1 MVMVR
6 LNEINRQDGK
16 VFLITGANSGLGYET
31 SKSLLERGAT
41 VIMSCRDLQK
51 GKKAKQELLKF
62 NFSGKIELVE
72 LDLSDLIN
80 VKTFA
85 ESIRN
90 KFEYLDV
97 LINNAGVTQDN
108 ILPRMKEDEWL
119 EVIQT
124 NLTGSFYTSQRAIK
138 LMMKNKWGRIV
149 FISSVVGLSGN
160 QGQAN
165 YAASKA
171 GLIGLAKS
179 ISKEMGSR
187 NITSNVVAPGYIETD
202 MTSFLDDQNKEN
214 IIEQLSIKRIGKP
227 EDISNIV
234 SFLCNDESE
243 YITGQVIPV
252 DGGLT
257 T

>member
-1 MVMVR
+1 MKTAFVTGGSR
-6 LNEINRQDGK
+6 GIGSAIALALGK
-16 VFLITGANSGLGYET
+16 TFHVVVGFANSEDKASDVVKEIVAAGG
-31 SKSLLERGAT
+31 SAST
-41 VIMSCRDLQK
+41 VQID
-51 GKKAKQELLKF
+51 
-62 NFSGKIELVE
+62 I
-72 LDLSDLIN
+72 SD
-80 VKTFA
+80 A
-85 ESIRN
+85 ESVDNAFTSIE
-90 KFEYLDV
+90 KEYNSVDV
-97 LINNAGVTQDN
+97 LINNAGITKDN

>member
-1 MVMVR
+1 MKTAFVTGGSR
-6 LNEINRQDGK
+6 GIGK
-16 VFLITGANSGLGYET
+16 SIALGLGNKFHVVVGYSVSNEKAEEVSEKIISNGGSSSTVQINISET
-31 SKSLLERGAT
+31 SSVNEA
-41 VIMSCRDLQK
+41 
-51 GKKAKQELLKF
+51 
-62 NFSGKIELVE
+62 FSSIEKDYTSV
-72 LDLSDLIN
+72 
-80 VKTFA
+80 
-85 ESIRN
+85 
-90 KFEYLDV
+90 DV
-97 LINNAGVTQDN
+97 LINNAGITKDN

-149 FISSVVGLSGN
+149 FVSSVVGISGN

-171 GLIGLAKS
+171 GLIGLSKS

-202 MTSFLDDQNKEN
+202 MTSFLDEQNKEN

-227 EDISNIV
+227 EDISNVV
-234 SFLCNDESE
+234 SFLCSDESE

>member
-1 MVMVR
+1 MKTAFVTGGSR
-6 LNEINRQDGK
+6 GIGK
-16 VFLITGANSGLGYET
+16 SIAL
-31 SKSLLERGAT
+31 
-41 VIMSCRDLQK
+41 DL
-51 GKKAKQELLKF
+51 GKKFHVVVGYSVSNEKAKEVSDEILNNGGSSSTVQINISESDSVDKA
-62 NFSGKIELVE
+62 FSSIEKDHTSV
-72 LDLSDLIN
+72 
-80 VKTFA
+80 
-85 ESIRN
+85 
-90 KFEYLDV
+90 DV
-97 LINNAGVTQDN
+97 LVNNAGITKDN

-138 LMMKNKWGRIV
+138 FMMKNKWGRIV
-149 FISSVVGLSGN
+149 FISSVVGISGN

-171 GLIGLAKS
+171 GLIGLSKS

-234 SFLCNDESE
+234 SFLCSDESE

>member
-1 MVMVR
+1 MKTAFVTGGSRGIGKSIALDLGNKFHVVVGFSVS
-6 LNEINRQDGK
+6 NE
-16 VFLITGANSGLGYET
+16 
-31 SKSLLERGAT
+31 
-41 VIMSCRDLQK
+41 
-51 GKKAKQELLKF
+51 KAKEVSEKIISNGGSSSTVQIDISES
-62 NFSGKIELVE
+62 NSVDEAFSSIEKDYTSV
-72 LDLSDLIN
+72 
-80 VKTFA
+80 
-85 ESIRN
+85 
-90 KFEYLDV
+90 DV
-97 LINNAGVTQDN
+97 LINNAGITKDN

-149 FISSVVGLSGN
+149 FISSVVGISGN

-171 GLIGLAKS
+171 GLIGLSKS

-202 MTSFLDDQNKEN
+202 MTSFLDNQNKEN
-214 IIEQLSIKRIGKP
+214 IIDQLSIKRIGKP

-234 SFLCNDESE
+234 SFLCSDESE

>member
-1 MVMVR
+1 MKTAFVTGGSR
-6 LNEINRQDGK
+6 GIGK
-16 VFLITGANSGLGYET
+16 AIA
-31 SKSLLERGAT
+31 
-41 VIMSCRDLQK
+41 
-51 GKKAKQELLKF
+51 
-62 NFSGKIELVE
+62 IELGNNFHVVVGYSNSE
-72 LDLSDLIN
+72 DKANDV
-80 VKTFA
+80 VKDIISSGGSASTVRVDISNS
-85 ESIRN
+85 ESVDEAFTSIE
-90 KFEYLDV
+90 KDYTSVDV
-97 LINNAGVTQDN
+97 LINNAGVTKDN
-108 ILPRMKEDEWL
+108 ILPRMKKDEWL

-138 LMMKNKWGRIV
+138 LMMKNKWGRII
-149 FISSVVGLSGN
+149 FISSIVGLSGN

-227 EDISNIV
+227 EDISNVV
-234 SFLCNDESE
+234 SFLCNEESE

-252 DGGLT
+252 DGGLST
-257 T
+257 

>member
-1 MVMVR
+1 MKTAFVTGGSR
-6 LNEINRQDGK
+6 GIGK
-16 VFLITGANSGLGYET
+16 SIAL
-31 SKSLLERGAT
+31 
-41 VIMSCRDLQK
+41 DL
-51 GKKAKQELLKF
+51 GKKFHVVVGYSVSNEKAKEVSDEILNNGGSPSTVQINISESDSVDKA
-62 NFSGKIELVE
+62 FSSIEKDHTSV
-72 LDLSDLIN
+72 
-80 VKTFA
+80 
-85 ESIRN
+85 
-90 KFEYLDV
+90 DV
-97 LINNAGVTQDN
+97 LVNNAGITKDN

-149 FISSVVGLSGN
+149 FISSVVGISGN

-171 GLIGLAKS
+171 GLIGLSKS

-234 SFLCNDESE
+234 SFLCSDESE

>member
-1 MVMVR
+1 MCSSDLTGGSRGIGKSIALDLGNKFHVVVGYSVS
-6 LNEINRQDGK
+6 NEKAEEVSEKIISNGGSSSTVQIN
-16 VFLITGANSGLGYET
+16 ISET
-31 SKSLLERGAT
+31 SSVDEA
-41 VIMSCRDLQK
+41 
-51 GKKAKQELLKF
+51 
-62 NFSGKIELVE
+62 FSSIEKDYTSV
-72 LDLSDLIN
+72 
-80 VKTFA
+80 
-85 ESIRN
+85 
-90 KFEYLDV
+90 DV
-97 LINNAGVTQDN
+97 LINNAGITKDN

-149 FISSVVGLSGN
+149 FISSVVGISGN

-171 GLIGLAKS
+171 GLIGLSKS

-202 MTSFLDDQNKEN
+202 MTSFLNEQNKEN

-227 EDISNIV
+227 EDISNVV

>member
-1 MVMVR
+1 MKTAFVTGGSR
-6 LNEINRQDGK
+6 GIGK
-16 VFLITGANSGLGYET
+16 SIA
-31 SKSLLERGAT
+31 
-41 VIMSCRDLQK
+41 
-51 GKKAKQELLKF
+51 
-62 NFSGKIELVE
+62 
-72 LDLSDLIN
+72 LDLG
-80 VKTFA
+80 
-85 ESIRN
+85 N
-90 KFEYLDV
+90 KFHVVVGFSVSNEKAEEVSEKIISNGGSSSTVQIDISESNSVDEAFSSIEKDYTSVDV
-97 LINNAGVTQDN
+97 LINNAGITKDN

-149 FISSVVGLSGN
+149 FISSVVGISGN

-171 GLIGLAKS
+171 GLIGLSKS

-202 MTSFLDDQNKEN
+202 MTSFLDEQNKEN

-234 SFLCNDESE
+234 SFLCSDESE

>member
-1 MVMVR
+1 MKTVLVTGGSR
-6 LNEINRQDGK
+6 GIGKSISTTLSKSHHVVVGYVHSQDKAEEVVSEIAKSGGSANSVEIN
-16 VFLITGANSGLGYET
+16 IS
-31 SKSLLERGAT
+31 SKESVDRAFAT
-41 VIMSCRDLQK
+41 
-51 GKKAKQELLKF
+51 
-62 NFSGKIELVE
+62 IEDAYGSV
-72 LDLSDLIN
+72 DI
-80 VKTFA
+80 
-85 ESIRN
+85 
-90 KFEYLDV
+90 
-97 LINNAGVTQDN
+97 LINNAGITKDN

-119 EVIQT
+119 DVIQT

-138 LMMKNKWGRIV
+138 QMMKNKWGRII
-149 FISSVVGLSGN
+149 FISSVVGISGN

-179 ISKEMGSR
+179 ISKELGSI
-187 NITSNVVAPGYIETD
+187 NITSNVIAPGYIETD
-202 MTSFLDDQNKEN
+202 MTSFLDDENKEN

-227 EDISNIV
+227 EDISNV
-234 SFLCNDESE
+234 VAFLCNDESE

>member
-1 MVMVR
+1 MKTAFVTGGSR
-6 LNEINRQDGK
+6 GIGK
-16 VFLITGANSGLGYET
+16 SIA
-31 SKSLLERGAT
+31 
-41 VIMSCRDLQK
+41 
-51 GKKAKQELLKF
+51 
-62 NFSGKIELVE
+62 
-72 LDLSDLIN
+72 LDLG
-80 VKTFA
+80 
-85 ESIRN
+85 N
-90 KFEYLDV
+90 KFHVVVGFSVSNEKADEVSEKIISNGGSSSTVQIDISESNSVDEAFSSIEKDYTSVDV
-97 LINNAGVTQDN
+97 LINNAGITKDN
-108 ILPRMKEDEWL
+108 ILPRMKENEWL

-149 FISSVVGLSGN
+149 FISSVVGISGN

-171 GLIGLAKS
+171 GLIGLSKS

-202 MTSFLDDQNKEN
+202 MTSFLDEQNREN

-234 SFLCNDESE
+234 SFLCSDESE

>member
-1 MVMVR
+1 MKTAFVTGGSR
-6 LNEINRQDGK
+6 GIGK
-16 VFLITGANSGLGYET
+16 SIALGLGNKFHVVVGYSVSNEKAEEVSEKIISNGGSSSTVQINISET
-31 SKSLLERGAT
+31 SSVDEA
-41 VIMSCRDLQK
+41 
-51 GKKAKQELLKF
+51 
-62 NFSGKIELVE
+62 FSSIEKDYTSV
-72 LDLSDLIN
+72 
-80 VKTFA
+80 
-85 ESIRN
+85 
-90 KFEYLDV
+90 DV
-97 LINNAGVTQDN
+97 LINNAGITKDN

-149 FISSVVGLSGN
+149 FISSVVGISGN

-171 GLIGLAKS
+171 GLIGLSKS

-202 MTSFLDDQNKEN
+202 MTSFLDEQNKEN

-227 EDISNIV
+227 EDISNVV
-234 SFLCNDESE
+234 SFLCSDESE

>member
-1 MVMVR
+1 M
-6 LNEINRQDGK
+6 K
-16 VFLITGANSGLGYET
+16 TALITGGSRGIGSAIALALRKNFHVVVGYANSVDKANDVVKEIITAGG
-31 SKSLLERGAT
+31 SAST
-41 VIMSCRDLQK
+41 VQIDIS
-51 GKKAKQELLKF
+51 
-62 NFSGKIELVE
+62 N
-72 LDLSDLIN
+72 
-80 VKTFA
+80 A
-85 ESIRN
+85 ESVDN
-90 KFEYLDV
+90 AFTTVEKEYNSVDV
-97 LINNAGVTQDN
+97 LINNAGIAQDN
-108 ILPRMKEDEWL
+108 ILPRMKEAEWL

-234 SFLCNDESE
+234 SFLCKDESE

>member
-1 MVMVR
+1 MKTAFV
-6 LNEINRQDGK
+6 
-16 VFLITGANSGLGYET
+16 TGGSRGIGSAIALTLG
-31 SKSLLERGAT
+31 
-41 VIMSCRDLQK
+41 
-51 GKKAKQELLKF
+51 
-62 NFSGKIELVE
+62 
-72 LDLSDLIN
+72 
-80 VKTFA
+80 KTFHVVVGFVNSEDKANDIVKEIVATGGSASTVQIDISDA
-85 ESIRN
+85 ESVDNAFAAIE
-90 KFEYLDV
+90 KEYNSVDV
-97 LINNAGVTQDN
+97 LINNAGVTKDN

-227 EDISNIV
+227 EDISNVV
-234 SFLCNDESE
+234 SFLCTEESE

-252 DGGLT
+252 DGGLST
-257 T
+257 

>member
-1 MVMVR
+1 MKTAFVTGGSR
-6 LNEINRQDGK
+6 GIGK
-16 VFLITGANSGLGYET
+16 SIAL
-31 SKSLLERGAT
+31 
-41 VIMSCRDLQK
+41 DL
-51 GKKAKQELLKF
+51 GKKFHVVVGYSVSNEKAKEVSDEILNNGGSSSTVQINISESDSVNKA
-62 NFSGKIELVE
+62 FSSIEKDHTSV
-72 LDLSDLIN
+72 
-80 VKTFA
+80 
-85 ESIRN
+85 
-90 KFEYLDV
+90 DV
-97 LINNAGVTQDN
+97 LINNAGITKDN
-108 ILPRMKEDEWL
+108 IMPRMKEDEWL

-138 LMMKNKWGRIV
+138 LMMKNKWGRII
-149 FISSVVGLSGN
+149 FISSVVGISGN

-171 GLIGLAKS
+171 GLIGLSKS

-234 SFLCNDESE
+234 SFLCSDESE

>member
-1 MVMVR
+1 MKTAFVTGGSR
-6 LNEINRQDGK
+6 GIGKSISLN
-16 VFLITGANSGLGYET
+16 L
-31 SKSLLERGAT
+31 
-41 VIMSCRDLQK
+41 
-51 GKKAKQELLKF
+51 GKKFHVVVGYSVSNEKAKEVSDEIIDNGGSSSTVQINISESDSVDEA
-62 NFSGKIELVE
+62 FSSIEKDHTSV
-72 LDLSDLIN
+72 
-80 VKTFA
+80 
-85 ESIRN
+85 
-90 KFEYLDV
+90 DV
-97 LINNAGVTQDN
+97 LINNAGITKDN
-108 ILPRMKEDEWL
+108 IMPRMKKDEWL

-149 FISSVVGLSGN
+149 FISSVVGISGN

-171 GLIGLAKS
+171 GLIGLSKS

-202 MTSFLDDQNKEN
+202 MTSFLNDQNKEN
-214 IIEQLSIKRIGKP
+214 IIEQLSIKRMGKP

-234 SFLCNDESE
+234 SFLCSDESE

>member
-1 MVMVR
+1 MKTAFV
-6 LNEINRQDGK
+6 
-16 VFLITGANSGLGYET
+16 TGGSRGIGSAIALTLG
-31 SKSLLERGAT
+31 
-41 VIMSCRDLQK
+41 
-51 GKKAKQELLKF
+51 
-62 NFSGKIELVE
+62 
-72 LDLSDLIN
+72 
-80 VKTFA
+80 KTFHVVVGFVNSEDKANDIVKEIVATGGSASTVQIDISDA
-85 ESIRN
+85 ESVDNAFAAIE
-90 KFEYLDV
+90 KEYNSVDV
-97 LINNAGVTQDN
+97 LINNAGVTKDN

-234 SFLCNDESE
+234 SFLCKDESE

-257 T
+257 A

>member
-1 MVMVR
+1 MKTAFVTGGSR
-6 LNEINRQDGK
+6 GIGK
-16 VFLITGANSGLGYET
+16 SIAL
-31 SKSLLERGAT
+31 
-41 VIMSCRDLQK
+41 DL
-51 GKKAKQELLKF
+51 GKKFHVVVGYSVSNEKAKEVSDEILNNGGSSSTVQINISESESVDKA
-62 NFSGKIELVE
+62 FSSIEKEHTSV
-72 LDLSDLIN
+72 
-80 VKTFA
+80 
-85 ESIRN
+85 
-90 KFEYLDV
+90 DV
-97 LINNAGVTQDN
+97 LVNNAGITKDN

-149 FISSVVGLSGN
+149 FISSVVGISGN

-171 GLIGLAKS
+171 GLIGLSKS

-234 SFLCNDESE
+234 SFLCSDESE

>member
-1 MVMVR
+1 MKTAFVTGGSR
-6 LNEINRQDGK
+6 GIGSAIALALGK
-16 VFLITGANSGLGYET
+16 TFHVIVGFANSE
-31 SKSLLERGAT
+31 
-41 VIMSCRDLQK
+41 D
-51 GKKAKQELLKF
+51 KANDVVKEIVSTGGSASAVQ
-62 NFSGKIELVE
+62 I
-72 LDLSDLIN
+72 DISD
-80 VKTFA
+80 A
-85 ESIRN
+85 ESVDNAFTSIE
-90 KFEYLDV
+90 KEYNSVDV
-97 LINNAGVTQDN
+97 LINNAGVTKDN

-119 EVIQT
+119 KVIQT

-149 FISSVVGLSGN
+149 FISSVVGISGN

-234 SFLCNDESE
+234 SFLCKDESE

>member
-1 MVMVR
+1 MKTAFVTGGSR
-6 LNEINRQDGK
+6 GIGK
-16 VFLITGANSGLGYET
+16 SIAL
-31 SKSLLERGAT
+31 
-41 VIMSCRDLQK
+41 DL
-51 GKKAKQELLKF
+51 GKKFHVVVGYSVSDEKAKEVSDEILNNGGSSSTVQINISESDSVDKA
-62 NFSGKIELVE
+62 FSSIEKDHTSV
-72 LDLSDLIN
+72 
-80 VKTFA
+80 
-85 ESIRN
+85 
-90 KFEYLDV
+90 DV
-97 LINNAGVTQDN
+97 LINNAGITKDN
-108 ILPRMKEDEWL
+108 IMPRMKEDEWL

-138 LMMKNKWGRIV
+138 LMMKNKWGRII
-149 FISSVVGLSGN
+149 FISSVVGISGN

-171 GLIGLAKS
+171 GLIGLSKS

-234 SFLCNDESE
+234 SFLCSDESE

>member
-1 MVMVR
+1 MKTAFVTGGSR
-6 LNEINRQDGK
+6 GIGSAIALALGK
-16 VFLITGANSGLGYET
+16 TFHVVVGFANSEDKASDVVKEIVAAGG
-31 SKSLLERGAT
+31 SAST
-41 VIMSCRDLQK
+41 VQIDISD
-51 GKKAKQELLKF
+51 AESVDNAF
-62 NFSGKIELVE
+62 TKIEKEHNSV
-72 LDLSDLIN
+72 
-80 VKTFA
+80 
-85 ESIRN
+85 
-90 KFEYLDV
+90 DV
-97 LINNAGVTQDN
+97 LINNAGVTKDN

>member
-1 MVMVR
+1 MKTAFVTGGSR
-6 LNEINRQDGK
+6 GIGK
-16 VFLITGANSGLGYET
+16 SIALGLGKKFHVVVGYSVSNE
-31 SKSLLERGAT
+31 
-41 VIMSCRDLQK
+41 
-51 GKKAKQELLKF
+51 KAKEVSDEILNNGGSSSTVQINISESDSVDKA
-62 NFSGKIELVE
+62 FSSIEKDHTSV
-72 LDLSDLIN
+72 
-80 VKTFA
+80 
-85 ESIRN
+85 
-90 KFEYLDV
+90 DV
-97 LINNAGVTQDN
+97 LVNNAGITKDN
-108 ILPRMKEDEWL
+108 IMPRMKEDEWL

-138 LMMKNKWGRIV
+138 LMMKNKWGRII
-149 FISSVVGLSGN
+149 FISSVVGISGN

-171 GLIGLAKS
+171 GLIGLSKS

-234 SFLCNDESE
+234 SFLCSDESE